1 MTPTANAGSQK
12 TQGPSWKEIRAM
24 ANEVADELGETNDKP
39 RKQLANII
47 NRCGIDF
54 VQDILKE
61 TKEVEANG
69 GLLIAD
75 GTRRRTTGGVF
86 FFLARERMPEEL
98 RRQLFFPWLLVAEQQ
113 SAREARYPTYHW
125 DERLP
130 VLEEILAQ
138 TDRGEVS
145 EVKINLAGRPGHIER
160 RENLV
165 ITLMEYEI
173 SENLSLP
180 KGLPPLPGD
189 KITYVVYISAN
200 QWERVAETLEKS
212 PKDELRVEGL
222 CTFDPEAQNMAVYA
236 TFVTTRKLQRK
247 EKHTKNVSE
256 KAAKPGKKQP
266 ARADADGP
274 SRKTQSSALP
284 EAAPPPPPID
294 LPPNIPAQVARKLTE
309 LHTAAA
315 SFRQKIAMLESK
327 PAGQQFGLEMTQ
339 KLLKNTERQI
349 EALEKQY
356 SGEST

>member
-1 MTPTANAGSQK
+1 MTPTANAGSGKNQE
-12 TQGPSWKEIRAM
+12 PSWKEIRAM
-24 ANEVADELGETNDKP
+24 ANEVADELGETDNKP

-47 NRCGIDF
+47 YRCGVEF
-54 VQDILKE
+54 VQDVLKE

-75 GTRRRTTGGVF
+75 GSRRRTTGGVF
-86 FFLARERMPEEL
+86 FYLARERMPEEL
-98 RRQLFFPWLLVAEQQ
+98 RRQLFFPWLLAAEQQ
-113 SAREARYPTYHW
+113 SAREAQYPAYHW

-130 VLEEILAQ
+130 VLEEIFAQ

-189 KITYVVYISAN
+189 KITYLVYISGN

-212 PKDELRVEGL
+212 PKDELIIEGL
-222 CTFDPEAQNMAVYA
+222 CTYDPEAQNMAVYA

-256 KAAKPGKKQP
+256 KASKGGKKQA
-266 ARADADGP
+266 ARAGAGDP
-274 SRKTQSSALP
+274 PRKAQWSAP
-284 EAAPPPPPID
+284 QETAPPPPPID
-294 LPPNIPAQVARKLTE
+294 LPANIPPQVARKLTE

-315 SFRQKIAMLESK
+315 SFRQKIAILESK

-349 EALEKQY
+349 EALQKQY